1 MSGKKKF
8 FGIGL
13 LALLTTAYF
22 TSSCSRDDMSGSM
35 IDAKAEAFNEVFIET
50 YGTPDPQHDWGF
62 GNSATTRAFTRANVG
77 ETYPATHEYK
87 DAYGNVIAGANM
99 NHNHWADPN
108 DYWGGWVVPDPL
120 TEGQKERVRLYFQA
134 NPDLSYQD
142 PGYRHFFVQQV
153 YTGGTKVPTTG
164 NHEATASAEGQTHAG
179 MTLNQLTVGEAG
191 SHINDFN
198 AGTCSPSNV
207 LDNGQLV
214 NGTTHSD
221 QITLMVN
228 VYDTSCFGYHETSG
242 GNVQTSTNHNDKM
255 ALVSAAVI
263 DAWAAQNGNPGEA
276 VTDKWNRSFMGF
288 DYELLPECDVVRDE
302 YALLSQVPSINDIH
316 YAWDGEKVMTIGEAP
331 ETPQSTE
338 REEFDLTPYLTE
350 NVSVN
355 NAECKYE
362 NNKIVCT
369 FNNRDYTSIVFTQRQ
384 GADWTKYD
392 KVVFEFEGTSPVPA
406 TVYFGNNSAQ
416 ISVGDTGVEIA
427 NPYQNVLGGWE
438 TITISTGNI
447 SDFDANNPPTLTIK
461 KVTLVH
467 EATTGGADN
476 TVYYNPT
483 YLLGDADEDKISF
496 YSEKTNMYGG
506 IIRNLSEDEM
516 KTTQDGKT
524 CLDLTLFQG
533 LVADGYHPVSSDLKK
548 WVKWQAAC
556 DGYYSDWIVTLT
568 EAHRIGDDP
577 TENIETINVQRIID
591 GRIFCEDLGQVTRA
605 DIDYNDVVFDAFT
618 YLTDTYTVPYTL
630 EGNNRVYDY
639 LNLEYQ
645 GTTYNK
651 TDINLLAAGGTLDI
665 TVAEQNVH
673 QMLGVDKTTMTNTY
687 TNVSPITSDYETG
700 ISPVKFTVKNENYI
714 NLSQIPIVVKQGNE
728 VYELQ
733 HNIGD
738 APHKFLAP
746 VGTPWVAE
754 RVAIRDGFT
763 NFADW
768 VGDRNNT
775 PWGNANQA
783 NLYNLKFLSREGS
796 EIGGGVENWQ
806 NYVNWNYYTIEV
818 NGNGKVNG
826 EENFITV
833 NLDQPLAVGDQIAI
847 TAFRDN
853 IDNAPASLYF
863 KFSNG
868 TVIEDTQI
876 YNNIAFDPYE
886 KRANTFV
893 WTVTSA
899 MAGSTSF
906 QLSRNLTGGNI
917 QIKDFSIISGLGP
930 QRTKTVASSANVEPE
945 GTVLWGGNG
954 TTATPDWYGTV
965 VLYPGPVL
973 PSVSGKLRFY
983 GKVTDPSDPWIYVT
997 INGQAIVNETFVE
1010 PYIEV
1015 DVTSDIKNV
1024 FDNGQGMIV
1033 NGQGYTLTA
1042 VTWVQ

>member
-22 TSSCSRDDMSGSM
+22 TSSCSRDDLSGSM

-255 ALVSAAVI
+255 ALVSAATI

-288 DYELLPECDVVRDE
+288 DYELLPECDIVQDS
-302 YALLSQVPSINDIH
+302 YALLSQVPSFNNIN
-316 YAWDGEKVMTIGEAP
+316 YVWDGTTAMAIGQAP
-331 ETPQSTE
+331 SDAVDGKSPD
-338 REEFDLTPYLTE
+338 FDLFYYFNLDVEYSGNT
-350 NVSVN
+350 S
-355 NAECKYE
+355 NASCYTD
-362 NNKIVCT
+362 NGKIVCNFSDGTMMT
-369 FNNRDYTSIVFTQRQ
+369 FKQ
-384 GADWTKYD
+384 GSNSWSPYSKL
-392 KVVFEFEGTSPVPA
+392 VIEFEASPIDGTVKCGNTQIEFKAGDTRVEVPLNNEQWNGNGPSITATNGTSG
-406 TVYFGNNSAQ
+406 TLN
-416 ISVGDTGVEIA
+416 ITSVKLIGKT
-427 NPYQNVLGGWE
+427 
-438 TITISTGNI
+438 
-447 SDFDANNPPTLTIK
+447 
-461 KVTLVH
+461 
-467 EATTGGADN
+467 
-476 TVYYNPT
+476 YYTPT
-483 YLLGDADEDKISF
+483 YLLGDADSQKVSF
-496 YSEKTNMYGG
+496 YSTNTNMYGG
-506 IIRNLSEDEM
+506 TIRNLSEDEM
-516 KTTQDGKT
+516 KTTQDGRQ
-524 CLDLTLFQG
+524 CIDLTLFQG

-806 NYVNWNYYTIEV
+806 NYVNWNYFTIEV
-818 NGNGKVNG
+818 NGNGKISG
-826 EENFITV
+826 QENFITV
-833 NLDQPLAVGDQIAI
+833 NLDKPLEVGDQIAI

-868 TVIEDTQI
+868 AVIEDTQI

-930 QRTKTVASSANVEPE
+930 QRTRTVASSGNVEPE

-954 TTATPDWYGTV
+954 KTATPDWYGTV
-965 VLYPGPVL
+965 GLYPGPVL

-1024 FDNGQGMIV
+1024 FDNWQGMIV